1 MSTCGG
7 EGRGAARGAG
17 GGGERGGGGRVGGGG
32 GEGGRRSRPR
42 GPASSAAS
50 GKPGAART
58 STLAGKENGGIR
70 LERLRGEQ
78 AFWRER
84 SRRVPEAG
92 GGAHGGV
99 GERRGPRTVR
109 AGLPEDVEGCVCR
122 PSGRERS
129 RIAS

>member
-7 EGRGAARGAG
+7 RGAGRRGEREAAGRGVVVGASGVEAARGVAG
-17 GGGERGGGGRVGGGG
+17 AGP
-32 GEGGRRSRPR
+32 EGQRPR
-42 GPASSAAS
+42 RRRGSP
-50 GKPGAART
+50 AART